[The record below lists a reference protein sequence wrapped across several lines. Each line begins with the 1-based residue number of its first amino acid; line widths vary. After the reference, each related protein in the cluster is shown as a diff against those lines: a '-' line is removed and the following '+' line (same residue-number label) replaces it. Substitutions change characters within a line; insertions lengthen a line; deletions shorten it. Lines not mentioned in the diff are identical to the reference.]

1 MSFWKISNWCSEAKR
16 LGQYNTEFCCV
27 RAGSDGWADRTDWLI
42 LPGVSSSILDG
53 CWCSLMQGASAAC
66 LTQHWHNSAV
76 RKAHR
81 STDLPQ
87 RVTTNEWRS
96 AWRIQQGRYSRSL
109 SLSLCCLTSSWKTW
123 RSAKGNPCWVCRW
136 HEIEG
141 TSGRTEI
148 QGHLDR
154 LQGCATGNLHSSA
167 RKGCAPGKE
176 ESTEKIKA
184 GEETAQGTPLWK
196 RLQKS
201 WNLGRSLGKAPLLHY
216 TYTYYFFLP
225 RDWECSP
232 GIGIW
237 IRDWILP

>member
-1 MSFWKISNWCSEAKR
+1 
-16 LGQYNTEFCCV
+16 
-27 RAGSDGWADRTDWLI
+27 
-42 LPGVSSSILDG
+42 
-53 CWCSLMQGASAAC
+53 MQGASAAC

-216 TYTYYFFLP
+216 TYTYYFSYQGTGNAFLGLGFGIVTGYFP
-225 RDWECSP
+225 RVLSNFMNVSTKKGEDLSP
-232 GIGIW
+232 SLLWSWSGVEVLTVS
-237 IRDWILP
+237 ILCWFCLG